1 MKDMKYILEGNEKEL
16 GRVLREQRVRVGRGL
31 IKITPISGTL
41 VSQEYAS
48 KTIESK
54 TEGLIASL
62 AEKDEIITSLTSE
75 RDTLKARV
83 AELEAGQTKS
93 DDMLETDNTK
103 VDMEDN
109 KEVNIADSKNL
120 PEDDSM
126 FIDIDHVDLPVNANE
141 KKTTKKK

>member
-1 MKDMKYILEGNEKEL
+1 MKYIFEGNEKEL
-16 GRVLREQRVRVGRGL
+16 DRVLREQRIRVGRGL
-31 IKITPISGTL
+31 IKITPISGAL
-41 VSQEYAS
+41 VREDYAL